1 MKKIKSIRL
10 GIIFLAPLVFIFSH
24 CFDNGKPADPR
35 GDAYA
40 GQASCLNC
48 HKKIYQNY
56 LHTAHFLT
64 SRPAIQ
70 ATIHGSFKPGSNTVV
85 FNDSTKVV
93 MEKDKDRLYQASYTD
108 GKLKEKQRFDI
119 TFGSNRGET
128 YLYWKG
134 NEIYE
139 LPVTYY
145 LYLHQWAN
153 SPGYRGGTVKFDRP
167 MGKRC
172 FECHSSYIENLP
184 GGTGFGGQTEKFDKK
199 SMMLNIDC
207 ERCHGPAANHVAF
220 HTENPEQKKA
230 MYITR
235 ISSLSRLQRIDLCG
249 QCHAGNT
256 GLMFRSIFDFK
267 PGDKMADFKD
277 TANSQQ
283 KNSAKIDVHGNQAGL
298 LAGSKC
304 FINGK
309 IECATCHNIHDE
321 LKSVSAYSQRCTT
334 CHSEEKHNF
343 CKVAGQLGQ
352 SINNRCID
360 CHMPIESSN
369 AIVIHSAG
377 NLTIPAFQARVHR
390 IAIYPEE
397 SQKIMI
403 WLKAS
408 ALGSSPVQAGRQ
420 NRRGS

>member
-1 MKKIKSIRL
+1 
-10 GIIFLAPLVFIFSH
+10 
-24 CFDNGKPADPR
+24 
-35 GDAYA
+35 
-40 GQASCLNC
+40 
-48 HKKIYQNY
+48 
-56 LHTAHFLT
+56 
-64 SRPAIQ
+64 
-70 ATIHGSFKPGSNTVV
+70 
-85 FNDSTKVV
+85 
-93 MEKDKDRLYQASYTD
+93 MEKHKDGLYQASYIN
-108 GKLKEKQRFDI
+108 GKPREKQRFDI

-134 NEIYE
+134 NEMYE

-153 SPGYRGGTVKFDRP
+153 SPGYKGGTVNFDRP

-172 FECHSSYIENLP
+172 FECHSSYIENSP
-184 GGTGFGGQTEKFDKK
+184 GGTGFIGQTEQFDKK
-199 SMMLNIDC
+199 SMILNIDC

-220 HTENPEQKKA
+220 QTKNPEEKKP

-249 QCHAGNT
+249 QCHAGNS

-277 TANSQQ
+277 NTNF
-283 KNSAKIDVHGNQAGL
+283 KEKYPVKIDVHGNQAGL

-304 FINGK
+304 FIKGN
-309 IECATCHNIHDE
+309 IECATCHDVHNEI
-321 LKSVSAYSQRCTT
+321 KSLSTYSQRCTA

-352 SINNRCID
+352 AITNHCID

-369 AIVIHSAG
+369 SIVIHGAG
-377 NLTIPAFQARVHR
+377 NRTIPAFQARIHR

-397 SQKIMI
+397 SEKIMI
-403 WLKAS
+403 WLKAR
-408 ALGSSPVQAGRQ
+408 ALHHL
-420 NRRGS
+420 